1 MYPLGGDNAYA
12 YYLDGAFGIDICQ
25 QAAHF
30 GCSYI
35 HSCHHLLLHF
45 WLSPFL
51 FPNYCQLFYL
61 LTFCWKIVLF
71 VKKFC
76 SRKPFYCVK
85 LGAKKEEIFV
95 LAMGPPSYAFR
106 LLSSFESP
114 CFEQLQ

>member
-45 WLSPFL
+45 GYPPSFFL
-51 FPNYCQLFYL
+51 IIATCFTL

-71 VKKFC
+71 VEKFC
-76 SRKPFYCVK
+76 SHKPFIASSSVRK
-85 LGAKKEEIFV
+85 NEEIFALV
-95 LAMGPPSYAFR
+95 MGLPSYAFR